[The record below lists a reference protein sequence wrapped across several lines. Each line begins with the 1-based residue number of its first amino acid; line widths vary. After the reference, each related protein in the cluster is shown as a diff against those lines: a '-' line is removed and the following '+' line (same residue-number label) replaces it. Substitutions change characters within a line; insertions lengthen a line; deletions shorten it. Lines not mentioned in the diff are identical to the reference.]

1 MLSPYHIHLTRNT
14 TTITTNTNVNTNTT
28 NRNLHVFLSHMAWVL
43 PSLYLIKIA
52 ENSDRKNSSSSSIS
66 DSDSSNIGNSIMTKA
81 SKGNWVWWVI
91 GGYTL
96 SVLAYN
102 WSDIISQHFL
112 STTVDTSSNVHSYY
126 DYDIIATIISG
137 ITYCI
142 TAPIWEEIFYRKI
155 VFRFLSSLL
164 PLSLSLPLSGL
175 FFALHHDYS
184 IDTILPLASLG
195 CVWAYVYK
203 VTGNL
208 LVPTL
213 IHMMMNITV
222 FLSLNFNI

>member
-1 MLSPYHIHLTRNT
+1 
-14 TTITTNTNVNTNTT
+14 
-28 NRNLHVFLSHMAWVL
+28 
-43 PSLYLIKIA
+43 
-52 ENSDRKNSSSSSIS
+52 
-66 DSDSSNIGNSIMTKA
+66 MTKA

-112 STTVDTSSNVHSYY
+112 GTTVNTSSNVHSYY

-203 VTGNL
+203 LTGNL

>member
-1 MLSPYHIHLTRNT
+1 L
-14 TTITTNTNVNTNTT
+14 
-28 NRNLHVFLSHMAWVL
+28 AWVL
-43 PSLYLIKIA
+43 PSLYLISIA
-52 ENSDRKNSSSSSIS
+52 ENSNRKNSSSSGISDSDSDSSSIS
-66 DSDSSNIGNSIMTKA
+66 DTDSSNIGNSVMMKA
-81 SKGNWVWWVI
+81 PKGNWVWWVI

-102 WSDIISQHFL
+102 WSDIIAQHFL
-112 STTVDTSSNVHSYY
+112 SNTINTNSNVHSYY
-126 DYDIIATIISG
+126 DYDIVATIISG

-142 TAPIWEEIFYRKI
+142 TAPLWEEIFYRKI

-203 VTGNL
+203 LTGSL